1 MNKIFVVIPCYN
13 EETTIVSFLAELSE
27 VLQKQ
32 TSFSFN
38 VIVVDDYSIDN
49 TRNLLTDFSKK
60 NSVDSVLYKIIEL
73 PYNVGHQKAILEGL
87 KYSSANDFSN
97 IIIMDGDGQDDPM
110 AIPQLLERR
119 NTDVVHVKR
128 GKRNEGIKFR
138 IFYWGYKL
146 LFKILIGKVI
156 DFGNYCII
164 TKNVA
169 TCLTDNGFINLP
181 GFLLKQK
188 FKRDY
193 IIVDRRERIDGQS
206 KMNFSSL
213 VYHGLYSMLE
223 FAEEFL
229 MFFLRAS
236 LLFSG
241 ISLAGILYVLY
252 KRLFTDTAIIGWAS
266 TIILLTFICCLLCL
280 GFFFIG
286 LVSLKIYK
294 KLSQNPSTVKVN

>member
-1 MNKIFVVIPCYN
+1 MNKIFIIIPCYN
-13 EETTIVSFLAELSE
+13 EEITIISFLAELAE
-27 VLQKQ
+27 VLKKQ
-32 TSFSFN
+32 SVFSFT
-38 VIVVDDYSIDN
+38 VIVIDDYSIDN
-49 TRNLLTDFSKK
+49 TRNLLSDFSKK
-60 NSVDSVLYKIIEL
+60 NSVENVSYKIIEL
-73 PYNVGHQKAILEGL
+73 PYNVGHQKAIMEGL
-87 KYSSANDFSN
+87 KYSITTDFAN
-97 IIIMDGDGQDDPM
+97 IIIMDGDGQDDPA
-110 AIPQLLERR
+110 AIPQLLEKR

-138 IFYWGYKL
+138 MFYFGYKL

-164 TKNVA
+164 SKNV
-169 TCLTDNGFINLP
+169 TLCLTDNGFINLP

-193 IIVDRRERIDGQS
+193 IVIDRRERIDGKS
-206 KMNFSSL
+206 KMNFNSL

-229 MFFLRAS
+229 LFFLRAS
-236 LLFSG
+236 LLFSVL
-241 ISLAGILYVLY
+241 SLTGILYVLSE
-252 KRLFTDTAIIGWAS
+252 KFFTDYAISGWAS

-280 GFFFIG
+280 GFFFTG

-294 KLSQNPSTVKVN
+294 KLSQNSLR